1 MSFAAPHLL
10 WLLFAPALWL
20 AWELSRRARAPEAAH
35 PKIFRAEAGARTLEI
50 SNLRSQ
56 ISYGA
61 AASPSASTRPSSRW
75 RLHLGLALAILALA
89 RPQWGRIEEPVFAQS
104 RDIILALD
112 LSRSMLAED
121 VKPTRLARAKLLVQ
135 SLLEK
140 LRGERVGLI
149 VFSGTAF
156 LQAPLSADYEIL
168 REFLPALGPE
178 HLPEGGTD
186 YDALLDTAT
195 RAFGGSDADRFL
207 IILSDGEANDDSWKA
222 RLDALKAKN
231 IRVLGLALGTTEGAI
246 IPDGAGGF
254 VKDARGA
261 VVLSKR
267 EDATLREL
275 SEATNGAYADASGW
289 VDLAQLLNTTVA
301 QGRRGEFREAGRVRY
316 AERFQW
322 VLAPA
327 LLLLA
332 WSFWREFP
340 VRPRPR
346 ALALRAQ
353 ETGAGKPET
362 RNLPPTATAA
372 LLLVFLSSISYL
384 LSPSRSF
391 AVERTDLTP
400 ADKLGRTI
408 AKLAAQD
415 ARAAHDWAALADA
428 TLAWGEPIKSENKPV
443 ADGPVRDALA
453 ATDLGEKLDGR
464 AADWSALRSR
474 LEKLLEKPDES
485 KPDNPPPQP
494 QPDSPQEQKQSDQS
508 KGSGSPQNQP
518 QDQKPNQPQYQPDPS
533 QSSENQASSA
543 SQPQDSQPPPDSK
556 KPSQSSQPPEQ
567 NSNGNPTDKNA
578 PDTPPKDAA
587 PPSPS
592 AQQSLGDLK
601 SPPPPPPT
609 KPGDQAPGEMQQVG
623 GVPAGTTT
631 ATVSDP
637 ALAAELQKLDQVRA
651 KDSPVLLFQ
660 LMQQQ
665 DGAKAPVR
673 KDRNW

>member
-1 MSFAAPHLL
+1 VSFAAPHLL
-10 WLLFAPALWL
+10 WLLLVPALWL
-20 AWELSRRARAPEAAH
+20 AWGLSRRARAPEAAH

-56 ISYGA
+56 ISNGA

-89 RPQWGRIEEPVFAQS
+89 RPQWGRLEEPVFAQS

-254 VKDARGA
+254 VKDTRGA

-267 EDATLREL
+267 EEATLREL
-275 SEATNGAYADASGW
+275 SEATNGAYTDASGW

-301 QGRRGEFREAGRVRY
+301 QGRRGEFREAGRMRL

-322 VLAPA
+322 ALAPA

-346 ALALRAQ
+346 TLALRVEQ
-353 ETGAGKPET
+353 GKGNQNTGNVAAIT
-362 RNLPPTATAA
+362 TA
-372 LLLVFLSSISYL
+372 LLLILSAFSL
-384 LSPSRSF
+384 LPAPAQ

-415 ARAAHDWAALADA
+415 ARGALDWAALADA

-453 ATDLGEKLDGR
+453 ATDLGEKLDRR
-464 AADWSALRSR
+464 AADWPALRGR

-494 QPDSPQEQKQSDQS
+494 DSAQNQKPSEQS

-518 QDQKPNQPQYQPDPS
+518 PDQKPNQPQNQSDLSQPSD
-533 QSSENQASSA
+533 NQADSS
-543 SQPQDSQPPPDSK
+543 SQPQDSQPPPDQK
-556 KPSQSSQPPEQ
+556 NPAQSSQPPEQ
-567 NSNGNPTDKNA
+567 NANGNPTDKNA
-578 PDTPPKDAA
+578 PDIPKDQA

-601 SPPPPPPT
+601 SPPPPPPN
-609 KPGDQAPGEMQQVG
+609 KPGDQPPGEMQQVG
-623 GVPAGTTT
+623 GVPAGATT
-631 ATVSDP
+631 ATISDP

-665 DGAKAPVR
+665 DGAKSPVR